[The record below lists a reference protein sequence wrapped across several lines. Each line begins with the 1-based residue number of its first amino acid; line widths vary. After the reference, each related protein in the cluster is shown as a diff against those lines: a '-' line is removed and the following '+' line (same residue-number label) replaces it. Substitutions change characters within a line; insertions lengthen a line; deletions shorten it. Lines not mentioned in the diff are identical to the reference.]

1 MGQIVFLL
9 VCLLSTSTYS
19 QRAAA
24 WDYKGHRVVGS
35 IADDLLR
42 AKAKQQI
49 ALILGFDLRI
59 AGPWADC
66 VKSVVQVDANT
77 YAYKED
83 SAHPEYEIPC
93 ISFRTPAEQ
102 LRMENYV
109 QRNWTQCI
117 YPETGRQR
125 GCHNTYHFD
134 DVAVQRS

>member
-35 IADDLLR
+35 IADNLLR

-59 AGPWADC
+59 AG
-66 VKSVVQVDANT
+66 SVG
-77 YAYKED
+77 
-83 SAHPEYEIPC
+83 
-93 ISFRTPAEQ
+93 R
-102 LRMENYV
+102 LREE
-109 QRNWTQCI
+109 CCA
-117 YPETGRQR
+117 G
-125 GCHNTYHFD
+125 
-134 DVAVQRS
+134 